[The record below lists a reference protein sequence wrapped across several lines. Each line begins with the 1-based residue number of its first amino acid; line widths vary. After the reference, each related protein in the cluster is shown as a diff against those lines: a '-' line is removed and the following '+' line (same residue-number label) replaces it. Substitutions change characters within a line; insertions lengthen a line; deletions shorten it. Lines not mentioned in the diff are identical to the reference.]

1 VWGNAVCVCSAV
13 RLGAARAQ
21 VKRMMEEAE
30 HLAEARAQVCVDMAE
45 KKGRITALEVECA
58 TLKQVGT
65 GNYLFLS

>member
-1 VWGNAVCVCSAV
+1 
-13 RLGAARAQ
+13 